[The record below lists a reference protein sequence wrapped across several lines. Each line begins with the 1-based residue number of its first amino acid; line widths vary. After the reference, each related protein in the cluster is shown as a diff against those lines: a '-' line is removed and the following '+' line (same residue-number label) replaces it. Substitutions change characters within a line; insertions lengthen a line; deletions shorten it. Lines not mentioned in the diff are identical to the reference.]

1 MKAGIALII
10 LCIACLLLGLLSP
23 ELARP
28 ATRPAPAARNA
39 SLYPPH
45 YMTFIAIAK
54 CEQPSRG
61 GGGWHGIAWKQ
72 EYNHSFKGGMGMTTQ
87 NWMDFKRKGQPDNM
101 AKATPVEQLW
111 SAWRLYK
118 WADKTY
124 PGNGHTAWVCSSMIG
139 FFGEGTWK

>member
-1 MKAGIALII
+1 MRSASIIAI
-10 LCIACLLLGLLSP
+10 CASCVVVGLLSP
-23 ELARP
+23 EQAMTL
-28 ATRPAPAARNA
+28 TRPAPRATQ
-39 SLYPPH
+39 SSPYPPH

-72 EYNHSFKGGMGMTTQ
+72 EYNYSFKGGMGMTTQ
-87 NWMDFKRKGQPDNM
+87 NWSDFKRKGQPDNM

-111 SAWRLYK
+111 AAWRLYK

-124 PGNGHTAWVCSSMIG
+124 PGYGWTAWVCSPMVG
-139 FFGEGTWK
+139 FRGEGTWK

>member
-1 MKAGIALII
+1 MRSFLIA
-10 LCIACLLLGLLSP
+10 ALLLVAPTATAGAYPLLQ
-23 ELARP
+23 
-28 ATRPAPAARNA
+28 TR
-39 SLYPPH
+39 SKTEYPPH
-45 YMTFIAIAK
+45 YKTFIAIAK

-111 SAWRLYK
+111 AAWRLYK

-124 PGNGHTAWVCSSMIG
+124 PGYGWTAWVCSPMVG
-139 FFGEGTWK
+139 FRGEGTWK

>member
-1 MKAGIALII
+1 MRSASIIAI
-10 LCIACLLLGLLSP
+10 CASCVVVGLLAP
-23 ELARP
+23 EQAMTL
-28 ATRPAPAARNA
+28 TRPAPKASQP

-45 YMTFIAIAK
+45 YKTFIAIAK

-72 EYNHSFKGGMGMTTQ
+72 EYNYSFKGGMGMTTR
-87 NWMDFKRKGQPDNM
+87 NWMDFKRKGQPENM

-111 SAWRLYK
+111 AAWRLYK
-118 WADKTY
+118 WANKTY
-124 PGNGHTAWVCSSMIG
+124 PGNGYTAWECSPKIG

>member
-1 MKAGIALII
+1 MRSFLIA
-10 LCIACLLLGLLSP
+10 ALLLVAPTATAGAYPLLQ
-23 ELARP
+23 
-28 ATRPAPAARNA
+28 TR
-39 SLYPPH
+39 SKTEYPPH
-45 YMTFIAIAK
+45 YKTFIAIAK

-61 GGGWHGIAWKQ
+61 GGGWHGIAWHQ
-72 EYNHSFKGGMGMTTQ
+72 EYNYSFKGGMGMTTQ

-124 PGNGHTAWVCSSMIG
+124 PGYGWTAWECSPKVG
-139 FFGEGTWK
+139 FRGEGTWK